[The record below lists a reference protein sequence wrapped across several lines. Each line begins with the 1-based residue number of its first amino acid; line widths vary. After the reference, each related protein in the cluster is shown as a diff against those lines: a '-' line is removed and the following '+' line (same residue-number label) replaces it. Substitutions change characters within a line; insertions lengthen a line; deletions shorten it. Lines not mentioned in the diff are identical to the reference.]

1 MGLKN
6 IHFDTIVELLA
17 QTLLELGV
25 DNTTVGEIGQLVE
38 TLRDQMVEK
47 WKQFKFN
54 NKPYKH
60 TYIYIFYI

>member
-47 WKQFKFN
+47 
-54 NKPYKH
+54 
-60 TYIYIFYI
+60 